1 MKYENGKDLLPPELL
16 KQVQKYAAG
25 RTIYIPSMGKVSWG
39 ESSGYRRYL
48 WERNEEIRARFRQGE
63 TAETLAEVFCLSEDS
78 IRKITYKKEEP
89 VLDYECSLTN
99 CKRFAAAGR
108 LEDWVHAY
116 LLSDGDNPPFS
127 HGLKLFDRFFLGPV
141 EAPLSLFHRCC
152 GPEEG
157 MKWQV
162 NPVHFENKVQRL
174 METAATD
181 PETPPLIIHYLFSE
195 KDGTPEFELNDGN
208 GRFEAYTRLGRTHTP
223 VIFWITEKAELE
235 DFQKRYG
242 WLLEEQSEN

>member
-1 MKYENGKDLLPPELL
+1 
-16 KQVQKYAAG
+16 
-25 RTIYIPSMGKVSWG
+25 
-39 ESSGYRRYL
+39 
-48 WERNEEIRARFRQGE
+48 
-63 TAETLAEVFCLSEDS
+63 
-78 IRKITYKKEEP
+78 
-89 VLDYECSLTN
+89 
-99 CKRFAAAGR
+99 
-108 LEDWVHAY
+108 
-116 LLSDGDNPPFS
+116 
-127 HGLKLFDRFFLGPV
+127 
-141 EAPLSLFHRCC
+141 
-152 GPEEG
+152 
-157 MKWQV
+157 
-162 NPVHFENKVQRL
+162 